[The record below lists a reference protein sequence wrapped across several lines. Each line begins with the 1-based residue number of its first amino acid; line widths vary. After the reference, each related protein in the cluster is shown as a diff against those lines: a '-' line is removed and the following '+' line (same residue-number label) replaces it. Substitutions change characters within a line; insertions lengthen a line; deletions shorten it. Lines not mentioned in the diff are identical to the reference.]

1 MASDPDDFFV
11 SFRSGSPLE
20 PSDTGSQ
27 RFRLG
32 DWLCEPLSH
41 QVSGR
46 GHTTQV
52 EPKLMQVL
60 ECLAAHPGQV
70 VTRRQL
76 LDTVWADAVVTEQ
89 VLSRAISELRKVF
102 DDDSRTPRVIET
114 IAKSGYRLL
123 LPVESVPDDR
133 NGSLE
138 VAAVRPPSTDAR
150 RKPGSAATSWRHWV
164 LLPVGVVLG
173 VVLALTFW
181 RGDSS
186 RGAAQTNRAAAAVAM
201 RLSVLLPADAPPE
214 LSWFRC
220 FELTPDGRAL
230 IYTANQSGRRQLYK
244 LRFDQKEATPI
255 HGTEGGYGPFVS
267 RDGTQLGFY
276 VEGNLRRVPLEGGE
290 PITLQNDVSDP
301 VGATWAED
309 GTLVF
314 ARRLLEGLTW
324 IPPGERWRKLT
335 QLREHDAERSHF
347 WPHFLP
353 GDKHVVFTVWRGGSI
368 RGCDLELLDVASG
381 ERRPLIDGGSDAR
394 FLADGRLLFAR
405 AGTLLQVP
413 FDAGRLEVTGPPTVI
428 AEDLFTH
435 PVTGAAH
442 YAVAADGT
450 IVYAARD
457 AYAAGRVLMRID
469 RDGKVEPL
477 TRGRSFVSTPR
488 LSPNGSHLAASLV
501 GRGMQLWLMDLN
513 RGSLERITREG
524 FNFMPAWT
532 HDGRRLAFSSDRHGP
547 FNLYMKPARPD
558 EPARRL
564 TASANMQF
572 AGSWSPDGR
581 WLAYSEFHPDS
592 RWDVWLLPVR
602 EDGAVS
608 ETPAAPIPFLVTQF
622 DEFRPT
628 FSPDGRALAYVSNES
643 GRWDEGGRWE
653 VYVRL
658 VEARDI
664 RVQVSTDGGTDPR
677 WSVDGTR
684 LLYRQGGR
692 FLEAAIETAPTLR
705 VGETQLL
712 HDGLELAQT
721 IEVIPTYDVDR
732 SGRVLTIGL
741 ETPRQ
746 PTALTVLLG
755 AHP

>member
-1 MASDPDDFFV
+1 LQRPDAAS
-11 SFRSGSPLE
+11 R
-20 PSDTGSQ
+20 

-32 DWLCEPLSH
+32 EWLCEPLSYR
-41 QVSGR
+41 VSGR
-46 GHTTQV
+46 GRTTQV

-123 LPVESVPDDR
+123 LPVERLAAEAVAGHGAAAS
-133 NGSLE
+133 SLPS
-138 VAAVRPPSTDAR
+138 AAAG
-150 RKPGSAATSWRHWV
+150 PGSASTRAARKHWV
-164 LLPVGVVLG
+164 LLPVGIVLG
-173 VVLALTFW
+173 VLLAIVLW

-186 RGAAQTNRAAAAVAM
+186 RGTPQTGRAAVASAM

-220 FELTPDGRAL
+220 FELTPDGRSL
-230 IYTANQSGRRQLYK
+230 IYTANQAGRRQLYR

-276 VEGNLRRVPLEGGE
+276 VAGDLKRVPLDGGQ
-290 PITLQNDVSDP
+290 PVTLQNDASDP
-301 VGATWAED
+301 VGATWAAD

-324 IPPGERWRKLT
+324 IPPGEKARKLT
-335 QLREHDAERSHF
+335 QLHETDAERSHL

-353 GDKHVVFTVWRGGSI
+353 GDEHAVFTVWRGGSI
-368 RGCDLELLDVASG
+368 RGCDLELLHVASG
-381 ERRPLIDGGSDAR
+381 QRRALVDGGSDAR
-394 FLADGRLLFAR
+394 YLSDGRLLFSR
-405 AGTLLQVP
+405 SGTLMQVP
-413 FDAGRLEVTGPPTVI
+413 FDIERLEVLGRPTVI

-442 YAVAADGT
+442 YAVAPNGT
-450 IVYAARD
+450 IVYVARD
-457 AYAAGRVLMRID
+457 AFAAGRVLQRID
-469 RDGKVEPL
+469 PNGKVEPL
-477 TRGRSFVSTPR
+477 TRDRSFVSTPR
-488 LSPNGSHLAASLV
+488 LSPDGSRLAATV
-501 GRGMQLWLMDLN
+501 MGRGMQLWLIDLH
-513 RGSLERITREG
+513 RGALERVTQEG

-532 HDGRRLAFSSDRHGP
+532 RDGRSLAFSSDRHGP
-547 FNLYMKPARPD
+547 FNLYAKPARSD

-564 TASANMQF
+564 TESANMQY
-572 AGSWSPDGR
+572 AGSWSRDGR
-581 WLAYSEFHPDS
+581 LLAYAEFHPDS

-602 EDGAVS
+602 EEGSAR
-608 ETPAAPIPFLVTQF
+608 ETPLAPVPFLVTPF
-622 DEFRPT
+622 DEFRPS
-628 FSPDGRALAYVSNES
+628 FSPDGHALAYVSNES
-643 GRWDEGGRWE
+643 GRWGEGGRWE

-658 VEARDI
+658 IEDRDV

-692 FLEAAIETAPTLR
+692 LLEAEIETAPTLR
-705 VGETQLL
+705 VGETRLL

-732 SGRVLTIGL
+732 NGHILTIGL
-741 ETPRQ
+741 GRPLQ

-755 AHP
+755 TSP